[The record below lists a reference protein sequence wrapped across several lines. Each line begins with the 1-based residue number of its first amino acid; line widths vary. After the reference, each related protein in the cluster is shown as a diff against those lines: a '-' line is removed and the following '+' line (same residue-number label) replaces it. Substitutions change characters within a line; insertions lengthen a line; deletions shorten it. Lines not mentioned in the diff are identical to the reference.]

1 MNTQYIIKDQRIN
14 RRLYQPDVT
23 IDSLD
28 VNHLFNRFSSEG
40 CEDFYNYLDWVGLVK
55 NPDILILSPSHHY
68 YYDAEDMKGIE
79 AVINLKKL
87 NEIRH
92 IKDFLSNIFEIL
104 PIGSYFAG
112 FFRDKNY
119 QGGYTHDEQ
128 EIRKKRSRELVAMEN
143 GVESEIPFINMMYKI
158 MDLKTNRNMTSMT
171 AKLFL
176 KETGFKVLDMTELN
190 GLTYF
195 CAQKTTALS
204 E

>member
-1 MNTQYIIKDQRIN
+1 MNTQYIIKDQRIS
-14 RRLYQPDVT
+14 RRLYQPDIAV
-23 IDSLD
+23 DSLNENQ
-28 VNHLFNRFSSEG
+28 VFNRFASEG

-79 AVINLKKL
+79 SVINLKKL
-87 NEIRH
+87 NEIRN
-92 IKDFLSNIFEIL
+92 IKDFLRNIFEVL
-104 PIGSYFAG
+104 SIGSYFTG

-119 QGGYTHDEQ
+119 QGGYSHDEQ
-128 EIRKKRSRELVAMEN
+128 EIRKKRSRHLEAINN

-158 MDLKTNRNMTSMT
+158 MDLKTNRNMTAVT
-171 AKLFL
+171 ARLFL

-195 CAQKTTALS
+195 CAQKTTSVS